1 MRPTLRTLPF
11 VLVSV
16 CTSLWAAPEGYLR
29 ISDRQRNELRGAV
42 ESHRAARRDEVQRE
56 DAAAGR
62 RLTAAERLELRE
74 QLRRQWRESS
84 GALHSAESHTA
95 ERMAPVPVAD
105 AVPSRPAARSQRP

>member
-1 MRPTLRTLPF
+1 MRSTLRTLPL
-11 VLVSV
+11 VLASV
-16 CTSLWAAPEGYLR
+16 CAPLWAAPEGYLR

-42 ESHRAARRDEVQRE
+42 EAHRAAKRDEVQRE

-84 GALHSAESHTA
+84 AALHSAESQTA

-105 AVPSRPAARSQRP
+105 ALPSRPAARSQRP